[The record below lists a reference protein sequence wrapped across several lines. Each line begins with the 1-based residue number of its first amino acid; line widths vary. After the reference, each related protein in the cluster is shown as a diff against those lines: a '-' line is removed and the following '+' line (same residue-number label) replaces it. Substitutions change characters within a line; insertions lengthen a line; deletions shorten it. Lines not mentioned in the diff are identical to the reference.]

1 LIVSHLNTH
10 ARRAARERAV
20 QCLFGLDF
28 TGNEVDEALAAFW
41 EATPARDS
49 VRTYAEVLVRGV
61 MDNLD
66 EIDATIATA
75 LENWSPE
82 RVGRIERNAI
92 RVALYEMRYGG
103 GDVPGGVAIN
113 EAIEVARRFGSDEAP
128 SFVNAV
134 LDRLRKM

>member
-1 LIVSHLNTH
+1 VSRVTAH

-28 TGNEVDEALAAFW
+28 SGNEVDEALAMFW

-49 VRTYAEVLVRGV
+49 VRAYAEELVRGV
-61 MDNLD
+61 MDNLAV
-66 EIDATIATA
+66 IDAAIATA

-92 RVALYEMRYGG
+92 RVALYEMRHID
-103 GDVPGGVAIN
+103 DVPDGVAIN

-128 SFVNAV
+128 RFVNAV
-134 LDRLRKM
+134 LDRLKKDPA